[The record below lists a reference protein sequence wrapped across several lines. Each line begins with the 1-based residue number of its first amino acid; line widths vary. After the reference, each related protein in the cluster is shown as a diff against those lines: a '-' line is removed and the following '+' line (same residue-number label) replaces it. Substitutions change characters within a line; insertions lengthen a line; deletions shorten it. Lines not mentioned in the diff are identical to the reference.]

1 MLSCWKRLRCCTT
14 SGTHAAI
21 ATTGFHPLDGA
32 RFLRGQEG
40 ADDRV
45 VCLVAHHS
53 CALLEAEERGLRGDL
68 EAEFELE
75 RPDLVDAMLYC
86 DMTTTPDGTP
96 TTPTDRLDE
105 IVRRYGPDTIVGRFI
120 QRAAPEIHAASTR
133 VEDRLAKVGKRLA
146 EVGLTPRGVQ
156 TVPNTQHHRGM
167 DVQPVKIHWG
177 DPADLFRLTARAWG
191 ASDRVG
197 PEADGE
203 LLPDLSV
210 VVCQHVL
217 RVGVEADDVVHLY
230 VYAGLFLD
238 FTDGGLRD
246 SLANVVA
253 SARQSP
259 QIVVRLVDEQQ
270 PPCVVSDDDGH
281 GGDDGVGL
289 RGLRVAKIVD
299 SAHQC
304 VPSQSAGEEIGRAD
318 SQTFST
324 LSA

>member
-1 MLSCWKRLRCCTT
+1 MRLTEWAYRLSESLLSEPLPRRWAHSLGVAKRARSL
-14 SGTHAAI
+14 SPILGGDAELLEAAAVLHDIGYSPAI

-133 VEDRLAKVGKRLA
+133 VEDRLAKV
-146 EVGLTPRGVQ
+146 
-156 TVPNTQHHRGM
+156 
-167 DVQPVKIHWG
+167 
-177 DPADLFRLTARAWG
+177 
-191 ASDRVG
+191 
-197 PEADGE
+197 EA
-203 LLPDLSV
+203 
-210 VVCQHVL
+210 
-217 RVGVEADDVVHLY
+217 
-230 VYAGLFLD
+230 
-238 FTDGGLRD
+238 GG
-246 SLANVVA
+246 
-253 SARQSP
+253 
-259 QIVVRLVDEQQ
+259 
-270 PPCVVSDDDGH
+270 
-281 GGDDGVGL
+281 
-289 RGLRVAKIVD
+289 
-299 SAHQC
+299 
-304 VPSQSAGEEIGRAD
+304 
-318 SQTFST
+318 
-324 LSA
+324 